1 MMKEAGFINLVP
13 LYLSSVEIFF
23 TSIIPISFTVEKA
36 LQSLDDPRE
45 AVLALGLLRGLLQR

>member
-1 MMKEAGFINLVP
+1 MKEVGFINLMP
-13 LYLSSVEIFF
+13 LYLSSVENNFLHPLF
-23 TSIIPISFTVEKA
+23 PISFTVEKA